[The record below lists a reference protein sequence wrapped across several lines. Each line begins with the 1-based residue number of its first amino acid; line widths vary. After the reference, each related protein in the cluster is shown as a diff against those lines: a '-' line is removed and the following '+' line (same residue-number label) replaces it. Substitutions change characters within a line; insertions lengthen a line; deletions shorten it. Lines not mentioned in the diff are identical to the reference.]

1 MAVDTLYFSRDSK
14 MYVEIGSAVWEI
26 PVLDG
31 FSFSQANNSTEVTL
45 SEMEDTSGVS
55 KRGRKVFNDSLA
67 PVEWS
72 FSTYAR
78 PFLSEGSNTAGNAE
92 KNGTDRHHAVE
103 EVLWSLLAGKAT
115 TPYTAPTASAAA
127 ALTGFTFSSEAT
139 PDTRASAD
147 GAEMTTLSFSTSNSS
162 TLNTCNIYFSLDD
175 TSSNRIV
182 YKCTEAVVNEAS
194 IDFDVDGIATIA
206 WSGFAKTLTEG
217 SKPTV
222 TVDEAVPA
230 TNNFIRNRLTQL
242 SITAGDTTTFPGS
255 GSGVYT
261 LTLTGGNI
269 TISNNISFLT
279 PETLGT
285 VNLPVGHVTGARS
298 VSGSFTCYLGL
309 DSGTNTGTSTDFFN
323 DLTSA
328 TARTKVVNSFDT
340 MFLLGGPAENS
351 NVPAYRFEFPT
362 AHFEIPA
369 HSVEDVISIETTFQA
384 LPSTIGGTN
393 EAIVRFSGVTPD
405 A

>member
-14 MYVEIGSAVWEI
+14 MYIEIGSNVWEI

-45 SEMEDTSGVS
+45 SEMEDTAGTS

-78 PFLSEGSNTAGNAE
+78 PYLSEGSDTAGNAE
-92 KNGTDRHHAVE
+92 KDGTDKHHAVE
-103 EVLWSLLAGKAT
+103 EILWALMAGPGT
-115 TPYTAPTASAAA
+115 YTAPSSSAATT
-127 ALTGFTFSSEAT
+127 LSGLTFSST
-139 PDTRASAD
+139 ASPNTSA
-147 GAEMTTLSFSTSNSS
+147 GTGLTALSFSGSNKA
-162 TLNTCNIYFSLDD
+162 TLGTCNIYFSLDD
-175 TSSNRIV
+175 GGADPVV
-182 YKCTEAVVNEAS
+182 YKLDEAVVNEAS
-194 IDFDVDGIATIA
+194 VDFDVDGIATIA
-206 WSGFAKTLTEG
+206 WSGFGKTLTES
-217 SKPTV
+217 SKPTR
-222 TVDEAVPA
+222 TVFEGIGA

-242 SITAGDTTTFPGS
+242 AITANDTTTFPGS

-285 VNLPVGHVTGARS
+285 VNLPIGHVTGARS
-298 VSGSFTCYLGL
+298 VSGSFSCYLGL

-323 DLTSA
+323 DLTS
-328 TARTKVVNSFDT
+328 TAARSKIVNSFNLT
-340 MFLLGGPAENS
+340 FKLGGVATS
-351 NVPAYRFEFPT
+351 STVPVYQFNFPT

-369 HSVEDVISIETTFQA
+369 HSVEDVISIETAFQA

-393 EAIVRFSGVTPD
+393 EVTVKFAGANP

>member
-14 MYVEIGSAVWEI
+14 MYIEIGSNVWEI

-45 SEMEDTSGVS
+45 SEMEDTTGTS

-78 PFLSEGSNTAGNAE
+78 PYLSEGSNTAGNAE
-92 KNGTDRHHAVE
+92 KDGTDKHHAVE
-103 EVLWSLLAGKAT
+103 EVLWALMAGAAT
-115 TPYTAPTASAAA
+115 YTAPGSSQATG
-127 ALTGFTFSSEAT
+127 LTGLTFSST
-139 PDTRASAD
+139 ASPN
-147 GAEMTTLSFSTSNSS
+147 TTAGTGMSSLSFANSNKA
-162 TLNTCNIYFSLDD
+162 TLGTANIYFSLDD
-175 TSSNRIV
+175 GGSDPVV
-182 YKCTEAVVNEAS
+182 YKLTEAVVNEAS
-194 IDFDVDGIATIA
+194 VDFDVDGIATIA
-206 WSGFAKTLTEG
+206 WSGFGKTLSQD
-217 SKPTV
+217 SKPTR
-222 TVDEAVPA
+222 TVFEAINS
-230 TNNFIRNRLTQL
+230 TNNYIRNRLTQL
-242 SITAGDTTTFPGS
+242 SITATDTSTFPGS

-285 VNLPVGHVTGARS
+285 VNLPIGHVTGARS
-298 VSGSFTCYLGL
+298 VSGSFNCYLGL

-328 TARTKVVNSFDT
+328 AARTKISNAFDVT
-340 MFLLGGPAENS
+340 FKLGGVS
-351 NVPAYRFEFPT
+351 TSSSVPVYQFNFPT
-362 AHFEIPA
+362 AHLEIPA
-369 HSVEDVISIETTFQA
+369 HSVEDVISLETAFQA
-384 LPSTIGGTN
+384 LPSTIGETN
-393 EAIVRFSGVTPD
+393 EVAVKFGGVTPD
-405 A
+405 

>member
-14 MYVEIGSAVWEI
+14 MYIEIGSNVWEI

-45 SEMEDTSGVS
+45 SEMEDSNGVS

-78 PFLSEGSNTAGNAE
+78 PYLSEGGNTAGNAE
-92 KNGTDRHHAVE
+92 KDGTDKHHAVE
-103 EVLWSLLAGKAT
+103 EILWALMAGPGT
-115 TPYTAPTASAAA
+115 YTAPSSSAATT
-127 ALTGFTFSSEAT
+127 LSGLTFSST
-139 PDTRASAD
+139 ASPNTSA
-147 GAEMTTLSFSTSNSS
+147 GTGLTALSFSGSNKA
-162 TLNTCNIYFSLDD
+162 TLGTCNIYFSLDD
-175 TSSNRIV
+175 GGADPVV
-182 YKCTEAVVNEAS
+182 YKLDEAVVNEAS
-194 IDFDVDGIATIA
+194 VDFDVDGIATIA
-206 WSGFAKTLTEG
+206 WSGFGKTLTES
-217 SKPTV
+217 SKPTR
-222 TVDEAVPA
+222 TVFEGIGA

-242 SITAGDTTTFPGS
+242 GITANDTTTFPGS

-285 VNLPVGHVTGARS
+285 VNLPIGHVTGARS
-298 VSGSFTCYLGL
+298 VSGSFSCYLGL

-323 DLTSA
+323 DLTS
-328 TARTKVVNSFDT
+328 TAARSKIVNSFT
-340 MFLLGGPAENS
+340 LTFKLGGVATSSTAPVYQFN
-351 NVPAYRFEFPT
+351 FPT

-384 LPSTIGGTN
+384 LPSTIGGTD
-393 EAIVRFSGVTPD
+393 EVTVKFAGVNP

>member
-14 MYVEIGSAVWEI
+14 MYVEIGSSVWEI

-45 SEMEDTSGVS
+45 AEMEDTSGSS
-55 KRGRKVFNDSLA
+55 KRGRRVFNDSLA

-78 PFLSEGSNTAGNAE
+78 PFLSEGSDTAGNAE
-92 KNGTDRHHAVE
+92 KDGTDRHHAVE
-103 EVLWSLLAGKAT
+103 EILWTLMAGASA
-115 TPYTAPTASAAA
+115 YTAPDASTASA
-127 ALTGFTFSSEAT
+127 LTGLTFSST
-139 PDTRASAD
+139 ASPN
-147 GAEMTTLSFSTSNSS
+147 TTAGTGLTELSFANSNKA
-162 TLNTCNIYFSLDD
+162 TLGTANIYFSLDD
-175 TSSNRIV
+175 GGSNPVV
-182 YKCTEAVVNEAS
+182 YKLTEGVVNEAS

-217 SKPTV
+217 SKPTR
-222 TVDEAVPA
+222 TVFEAINS
-230 TNNFIRNRLTQL
+230 TNNYIRNRLTQL

-285 VNLPVGHVTGARS
+285 VNLPIGHVTGARS
-298 VSGSFTCYLGL
+298 VSGSFNCYLGL

-323 DLTSA
+323 DLTSSA
-328 TARTKVVNSFDT
+328 ARTKVVNSFDVT
-340 MFLLGGPAENS
+340 FKLGGVS
-351 NVPAYRFEFPT
+351 TSSSVPVYQFNFPT
-362 AHFEIPA
+362 AHLEIPA
-369 HSVEDVISIETTFQA
+369 HSVEDVISLETTFQA
-384 LPSTIGGTN
+384 LPSTIAGTN
-393 EAIVRFSGVTPD
+393 EVSIKYAGVLPD
-405 A
+405 

>member
-14 MYVEIGSAVWEI
+14 MYIEIGSSVWEI

-45 SEMEDTSGVS
+45 SEMEDTAGSS
-55 KRGRKVFNDSLA
+55 KRGRRVFNDSLA

-78 PFLSEGSNTAGNAE
+78 PFLSEGSDTAGNAE
-92 KNGTDRHHAVE
+92 KDGTDRHHAVE
-103 EVLWSLLAGKAT
+103 EVLWALMAGAAT
-115 TPYTAPTASAAA
+115 YTAPDGSTASA
-127 ALTGFTFSSEAT
+127 LTGLTFSST
-139 PDTRASAD
+139 ASPN
-147 GAEMTTLSFSTSNSS
+147 TTAGTGLSELSFANSNKA
-162 TLNTCNIYFSLDD
+162 TLGTCNIYFSLDD
-175 TSSNRIV
+175 GGSNPVV
-182 YKCTEAVVNEAS
+182 YKLTEAVVNEAS
-194 IDFDVDGIATIA
+194 VDFDVDGIATIA
-206 WSGFAKTLTEG
+206 WSGFGKTLTED
-217 SKPTV
+217 SKPTR
-222 TVDEAVPA
+222 TVFEAINS
-230 TNNFIRNRLTQL
+230 TNNYIRNRLTQL

-285 VNLPVGHVTGARS
+285 VNLPIGHVTGARS
-298 VSGSFTCYLGL
+298 VSGSFNCYLGL

-328 TARTKVVNSFDT
+328 AARTKVVNSFDVT
-340 MFLLGGPAENS
+340 FKLGGVS
-351 NVPAYRFEFPT
+351 TSSSVPVYQFNFPT
-362 AHFEIPA
+362 AHLEIPA
-369 HSVEDVISIETTFQA
+369 HSVEDVISLETTFQA
-384 LPSTIGGTN
+384 LPSTIAGTN
-393 EAIVRFSGVTPD
+393 EVSVKYAGVLPD
-405 A
+405 

>member
-14 MYVEIGSAVWEI
+14 MYVEIGSSVWEI

-45 SEMEDTSGVS
+45 AEMEDTSGSS
-55 KRGRKVFNDSLA
+55 KRGRRVFNDSLA

-78 PFLSEGSNTAGNAE
+78 PYLSEGSNTAGNAE
-92 KNGTDRHHAVE
+92 KDGTDKHHAVE
-103 EVLWSLLAGKAT
+103 EILWALMAGAST
-115 TPYTAPTASAAA
+115 YTAPDGTTAA
-127 ALTGFTFSSEAT
+127 ALTGLTFSST
-139 PDTRASAD
+139 ASPN
-147 GAEMTTLSFSTSNSS
+147 TTAGTGLTELSFANSNKA
-162 TLNTCNIYFSLDD
+162 TLGTANIYFSLDD
-175 TSSNRIV
+175 GGSNPVV
-182 YKCTEAVVNEAS
+182 YKLTEGVVNEAS

-217 SKPTV
+217 SKPTR
-222 TVDEAVPA
+222 TVFEAINS
-230 TNNFIRNRLTQL
+230 TNNYIRNRLTQL

-269 TISNNISFLT
+269 TISNNMSFLT

-285 VNLPVGHVTGARS
+285 VNLPIGHVTGARS
-298 VSGSFTCYLGL
+298 VSGSFNCYLGL

-323 DLTSA
+323 DLTSSA
-328 TARTKVVNSFDT
+328 ARTKVVNSFDVT
-340 MFLLGGPAENS
+340 FKLGGVS
-351 NVPAYRFEFPT
+351 TSSSVPVYQFNFPT
-362 AHFEIPA
+362 AHLEIPA
-369 HSVEDVISIETTFQA
+369 HSVEDVISLETTFQA
-384 LPSTIGGTN
+384 LPSTIAGTN
-393 EAIVRFSGVTPD
+393 EVTVKYAGVLPD
-405 A
+405 

>member
-14 MYVEIGSAVWEI
+14 MYIEIGSSVWEI

-45 SEMEDTSGVS
+45 SEMEDTAGSS
-55 KRGRKVFNDSLA
+55 KRGRRVFNDSLA

-78 PFLSEGSNTAGNAE
+78 PFLSEGSDTAGNAE
-92 KNGTDRHHAVE
+92 KDGTDRHHAVE
-103 EVLWSLLAGKAT
+103 EVLWALMAGAAT
-115 TPYTAPTASAAA
+115 YTAPDGSTASA
-127 ALTGFTFSSEAT
+127 LTGLTFSST
-139 PDTRASAD
+139 ASPN
-147 GAEMTTLSFSTSNSS
+147 TTAGTGLSELSFANSNKA
-162 TLNTCNIYFSLDD
+162 TLGTCNIYFSLDD
-175 TSSNRIV
+175 GGSNPVV
-182 YKCTEAVVNEAS
+182 YKLTEAVVNEAS
-194 IDFDVDGIATIA
+194 VDFDVDGIATIA
-206 WSGFAKTLTEG
+206 WSGFGKTLTED
-217 SKPTV
+217 SKPTR
-222 TVDEAVPA
+222 TVFEAINS
-230 TNNFIRNRLTQL
+230 TNNYIRNRLTQL

-285 VNLPVGHVTGARS
+285 VNLPIGHVTGARS
-298 VSGSFTCYLGL
+298 VSGSFNCYLGL

-328 TARTKVVNSFDT
+328 AARTKVVNSFDVT
-340 MFLLGGPAENS
+340 FKLGGVS
-351 NVPAYRFEFPT
+351 TSSSVPVYQFNFPT
-362 AHFEIPA
+362 AHLEIPA
-369 HSVEDVISIETTFQA
+369 HTVEDVISLETTFQA
-384 LPSTIGGTN
+384 LPSTIAGTN
-393 EAIVRFSGVTPD
+393 EVSVKYAGVLPD
-405 A
+405 

>member
-14 MYVEIGSAVWEI
+14 MYIEIGSNVWEI

-45 SEMEDTSGVS
+45 SEMEDTTGTS

-78 PFLSEGSNTAGNAE
+78 PYLSEGSDTAGNAE
-92 KNGTDRHHAVE
+92 KDGTDKHHAVE
-103 EVLWSLLAGKAT
+103 EILWALMAGPAT
-115 TPYTAPTASAAA
+115 YTAPSSSAATT
-127 ALTGFTFSSEAT
+127 LSGLTFSST
-139 PDTRASAD
+139 ASPNTSA
-147 GAEMTTLSFSTSNSS
+147 GTGLTALSFSGSNKA
-162 TLNTCNIYFSLDD
+162 TLGTCNIYFSLDD
-175 TSSNRIV
+175 GGADPVV
-182 YKCTEAVVNEAS
+182 YKLDEAVVNEAS
-194 IDFDVDGIATIA
+194 VDFDVDGIATIA
-206 WSGFAKTLTEG
+206 WSGFGKTLTES
-217 SKPTV
+217 SKPTR
-222 TVDEAVPA
+222 TVFEGIGA

-242 SITAGDTTTFPGS
+242 GITANDTTTFPGS

-285 VNLPVGHVTGARS
+285 VNLPIGHVTGARS
-298 VSGSFTCYLGL
+298 VSGSFSCYLGL

-323 DLTSA
+323 DLTS
-328 TARTKVVNSFDT
+328 TAARSKIVNSFNLT
-340 MFLLGGPAENS
+340 FKLGGVATS
-351 NVPAYRFEFPT
+351 STVPVYQFNFPT

-384 LPSTIGGTN
+384 LPSTIGGTD
-393 EAIVRFSGVTPD
+393 EVTVKFAGANP

>member
-14 MYVEIGSAVWEI
+14 MYIEIGSNVWEI

-45 SEMEDTSGVS
+45 SEMEDTAGTS
-55 KRGRKVFNDSLA
+55 KRGRRVFNDSLA

-78 PFLSEGSNTAGNAE
+78 PYLSEGSNTAGNAE
-92 KNGTDRHHAVE
+92 KDGTDKHHAVE
-103 EVLWSLLAGKAT
+103 EILWALMAGPAT
-115 TPYTAPTASAAA
+115 YTAPGSSQATALSG
-127 ALTGFTFSSEAT
+127 LTFSST
-139 PDTRASAD
+139 ASPN
-147 GAEMTTLSFSTSNSS
+147 TTAGTGLTQLSFANSNKA
-162 TLNTCNIYFSLDD
+162 TLGTANIYFSLDD
-175 TSSNRIV
+175 GGSNPVV
-182 YKCTEAVVNEAS
+182 YKLTEGVVNEAS

-217 SKPTV
+217 SKPTR
-222 TVDEAVPA
+222 TVFEAINS
-230 TNNFIRNRLTQL
+230 TNNYIRNRLTQL

-285 VNLPVGHVTGARS
+285 VNLPIGHITGARS
-298 VSGSFTCYLGL
+298 VSGSFNCYLGL

-323 DLTSA
+323 DLTSSA
-328 TARTKVVNSFDT
+328 ARTKVVNSFDVT
-340 MFLLGGPAENS
+340 FKLGGVS
-351 NVPAYRFEFPT
+351 TSSSVPVYQFNFPT
-362 AHFEIPA
+362 AHLEIPA
-369 HSVEDVISIETTFQA
+369 HSVEDVISLETTFQG
-384 LPSTIGGTN
+384 LPSTIAGTN
-393 EAIVRFSGVTPD
+393 EVSIKYAGVLPD
-405 A
+405 

>member
-45 SEMEDTSGVS
+45 SEMEDSSGVS

-78 PFLSEGSNTAGNAE
+78 PFLSEGSDTAGNAE
-92 KNGTDRHHAVE
+92 KDGTDRHHAVE

-115 TPYTAPTASAAA
+115 TPYTAPDASTAA
-127 ALTGFTFSSEAT
+127 ALTGFTFSSTAT
-139 PDTRASAD
+139 PNTDT
-147 GAEMTTLSFSTSNSS
+147 GVGMTSLSFSTSNAS

-175 TSSNRIV
+175 GGSDPVV
-182 YKCTEAVVNEAS
+182 YKCDEAVVNEAS

-242 SITAGDTTTFPGS
+242 AITANDTTTFPGS

-261 LTLTGGNI
+261 LNLTGGNI
-269 TISNNISFLT
+269 TFSNNISYLT
-279 PETLGT
+279 PETLGS
-285 VNLPVGHVTGARS
+285 VNLPIGHITGARS
-298 VSGSFTCYLGL
+298 ISGSFNCYLGL

-323 DLTSA
+323 DLTS
-328 TARTKVVNSFDT
+328 TAARNKIVNSFDCI
-340 MFLLGGPAENS
+340 FKLGGAS
-351 NVPAYRFEFPT
+351 STSSVPAYHFDFPT

-384 LPSTIGGTN
+384 LPSTIGGTD
-393 EAIVRFSGVTPD
+393 EGTVRFSGALPD

>member
-14 MYVEIGSAVWEI
+14 MYIEIGSAVWEI

-45 SEMEDTSGVS
+45 SEMEDSNGVS

-78 PFLSEGSNTAGNAE
+78 PFLSEGSDTTGNAE
-92 KNGTDRHHAVE
+92 KDGTDRHHAVE
-103 EVLWSLLAGKAT
+103 EVLWSLLAGKAA
-115 TPYTAPTASAAA
+115 TPYTAPDASTAA
-127 ALTGFTFSSEAT
+127 ALTGFTFSDTAT
-139 PDTRASAD
+139 PNTDT
-147 GAEMTTLSFSTSNSS
+147 GVGMTSLSFSTSNAS

-175 TSSNRIV
+175 GGSNPVV
-182 YKCTEAVVNEAS
+182 YKCDEAVVNEAS

-230 TNNFIRNRLTQL
+230 TNNYIRNRLTQL
-242 SITAGDTTTFPGS
+242 AITANDTTTFPGS

-261 LTLTGGNI
+261 LNLTGGNI
-269 TISNNISFLT
+269 TFSNNISYLT
-279 PETLGT
+279 PETLGS
-285 VNLPVGHVTGARS
+285 VNLPIGHITGARS
-298 VSGSFTCYLGL
+298 ISGSFSCYLGL

-323 DLTSA
+323 DLTS
-328 TARTKVVNSFDT
+328 TAARNKIVNSFDCI
-340 MFLLGGPAENS
+340 FKLGGVS
-351 NVPAYRFEFPT
+351 STSSVPAYHFDFPT

-384 LPSTIGGTN
+384 LPSTIGGTD
-393 EAIVRFSGVTPD
+393 EGTVRFSGALPD

>member
-14 MYVEIGSAVWEI
+14 MYVEIGSNVWEI

-45 SEMEDTSGVS
+45 SEMEDTSGTS
-55 KRGRKVFNDSLA
+55 KRGRRVFNDSLA

-78 PFLSEGSNTAGNAE
+78 PFLSEGSTAAGNAE
-92 KNGTDRHHAVE
+92 KDGTDKHHAVE
-103 EVLWSLLAGKAT
+103 EILWALMAGSAT
-115 TPYTAPTASAAA
+115 YTAPGGSQAT
-127 ALTGFTFSSEAT
+127 ALTGLTFSSTAT
-139 PDTRASAD
+139 PNTTAGTGMSALD
-147 GAEMTTLSFSTSNSS
+147 FNSS
-162 TLNTCNIYFSLDD
+162 NKATLGTANIYFSLDD
-175 TSSNRIV
+175 GGSDPVV
-182 YKCTEAVVNEAS
+182 YKLTEAVVNEAS
-194 IDFDVDGIATIA
+194 VDFDVDGIATIA
-206 WSGFAKTLTEG
+206 WSGFGKTLTED
-217 SKPTV
+217 SKPTR
-222 TVDEAVPA
+222 TVFEAINS
-230 TNNFIRNRLTQL
+230 TNNYIRNRLTQL
-242 SITAGDTTTFPGS
+242 AVTAGDTTTFPGS

-285 VNLPVGHVTGARS
+285 VNLPIGHVTGARS

-328 TARTKVVNSFDT
+328 AARDKIVNAFDIT
-340 MFLLGGPAENS
+340 FKLGGVGTS
-351 NVPAYRFEFPT
+351 SSVPVYQFNFPT
-362 AHFEIPA
+362 AHLEIPA
-369 HSVEDVISIETTFQA
+369 HSVEDVISLETSFQA
-384 LPSTIGGTN
+384 LPSTIGSTN
-393 EAIVRFSGVTPD
+393 EVAVKFAGVTPD
-405 A
+405 

>member
-14 MYVEIGSAVWEI
+14 MYVEIGSSVWEI

-45 SEMEDTSGVS
+45 AEMEDTSGSS
-55 KRGRKVFNDSLA
+55 KRGRRVFNDSLA

-78 PFLSEGSNTAGNAE
+78 PFLSEGSDTAGNAE
-92 KNGTDRHHAVE
+92 KDGTDRHHAVE
-103 EVLWSLLAGKAT
+103 EILWTLMAGASA
-115 TPYTAPTASAAA
+115 YTAPDASTASA
-127 ALTGFTFSSEAT
+127 LTGLTFSST
-139 PDTRASAD
+139 ASPN
-147 GAEMTTLSFSTSNSS
+147 TTAGTGLTELSFANSNKA
-162 TLNTCNIYFSLDD
+162 TLGTANIYFSLDD
-175 TSSNRIV
+175 GGSNPVV
-182 YKCTEAVVNEAS
+182 YKLTEGVVNEAS

-217 SKPTV
+217 SKPTR
-222 TVDEAVPA
+222 TVFEAINS
-230 TNNFIRNRLTQL
+230 TNNYIRNRLTQL

-269 TISNNISFLT
+269 TISNNMSFLT

-285 VNLPVGHVTGARS
+285 VNLPIGHVTGARS
-298 VSGSFTCYLGL
+298 VSGSFNCYLGL

-323 DLTSA
+323 DLTSSA
-328 TARTKVVNSFDT
+328 ARTKVVNSFDVT
-340 MFLLGGPAENS
+340 FKLGGVS
-351 NVPAYRFEFPT
+351 TSSSVPVYQFNFPT
-362 AHFEIPA
+362 AHLEIPA
-369 HSVEDVISIETTFQA
+369 HSVEDVISLETTFQA
-384 LPSTIGGTN
+384 LPSTIAGTN
-393 EAIVRFSGVTPD
+393 EVTVKYAGVLPD
-405 A
+405 

>member
-45 SEMEDTSGVS
+45 SEMEDSNGVS

-78 PFLSEGSNTAGNAE
+78 PFLSEGSDTAGNAE
-92 KNGTDRHHAVE
+92 KDGTDRHHAVE

-115 TPYTAPTASAAA
+115 TPYTAPDASTAA
-127 ALTGFTFSSEAT
+127 ALTGFTFSSTAT
-139 PDTRASAD
+139 PNTDT
-147 GAEMTTLSFSTSNSS
+147 GVGMTSLSFSTSNAS

-175 TSSNRIV
+175 GGSDPVV
-182 YKCTEAVVNEAS
+182 YKCDEAVVNEAS

-242 SITAGDTTTFPGS
+242 AITANDTTTFPGS

-261 LTLTGGNI
+261 LNLTGGNI
-269 TISNNISFLT
+269 TFSNNISYLT
-279 PETLGT
+279 PETLGS
-285 VNLPVGHVTGARS
+285 VNLPIGHITGARS
-298 VSGSFTCYLGL
+298 ISGSFNCYLGL

-323 DLTSA
+323 DLTS
-328 TARTKVVNSFDT
+328 TAARNKIVNSFDCI
-340 MFLLGGPAENS
+340 FKLGGAS
-351 NVPAYRFEFPT
+351 STSSVPAYHFDFPT

-384 LPSTIGGTN
+384 LPSTIGGTD
-393 EAIVRFSGVTPD
+393 EGTVRFSGALPD

>member
-14 MYVEIGSAVWEI
+14 MYVEIGSNVWEI

-45 SEMEDTSGVS
+45 SEMEDTSGTS
-55 KRGRKVFNDSLA
+55 KRGRRVFNDSLA

-78 PFLSEGSNTAGNAE
+78 PFLSEGSTAAGNAE
-92 KNGTDRHHAVE
+92 KDGTDKHHAVE
-103 EVLWSLLAGKAT
+103 EILWALMAGSAT
-115 TPYTAPTASAAA
+115 YTAPGGSQAT
-127 ALTGFTFSSEAT
+127 ALTGLTFSSTAT
-139 PDTRASAD
+139 PNTTAGTGMSALD
-147 GAEMTTLSFSTSNSS
+147 FNSS
-162 TLNTCNIYFSLDD
+162 NKATLGTANIYFSLDD
-175 TSSNRIV
+175 GGSDPVV
-182 YKCTEAVVNEAS
+182 YKLTEAVVNEAS
-194 IDFDVDGIATIA
+194 VDFDVDGIATIA
-206 WSGFAKTLTEG
+206 WSGFGKTLTED
-217 SKPTV
+217 SKPTR
-222 TVDEAVPA
+222 TVFEAINS
-230 TNNFIRNRLTQL
+230 TNNYIRNRLTQL
-242 SITAGDTTTFPGS
+242 AVTAGDTTTFPGS

-285 VNLPVGHVTGARS
+285 VNLPIGHVTGARS

-328 TARTKVVNSFDT
+328 ASRDKIVNAFDIT
-340 MFLLGGPAENS
+340 FKLGGVGTS
-351 NVPAYRFEFPT
+351 SSVPVYQFNFPT
-362 AHFEIPA
+362 AHLEIPA
-369 HSVEDVISIETTFQA
+369 HSVEDVISLETSFQA
-384 LPSTIGGTN
+384 LPSTIGSTN
-393 EAIVRFSGVTPD
+393 EVAVKFAGVTPD
-405 A
+405 

>member
-14 MYVEIGSAVWEI
+14 MYIEIGSDVWEI

-45 SEMEDTSGVS
+45 SEMEDSTGTS

-78 PFLSEGSNTAGNAE
+78 PFLSEGAATAGNAE
-92 KNGTDRHHAVE
+92 KDGTDRHHAVE
-103 EVLWSLLAGKAT
+103 EILWSLMAGAAT
-115 TPYTAPTASAAA
+115 YTAPGASQVA
-127 ALTGFTFSSEAT
+127 ALSGFTFS
-139 PDTRASAD
+139 DTASPNTTA
-147 GAEMTTLSFSTSNSS
+147 GTGMTALSFSGSNKA
-162 TLNTCNIYFSLDD
+162 TLGTCSIYFSLDD
-175 TSSNRIV
+175 GGSDPVV
-182 YKCTEAVVNEAS
+182 YELTEAVVNEAS
-194 IDFDVDGIATIA
+194 VDFDVDGIATIA
-206 WSGFAKTLTEG
+206 WSGFGKTLTEA
-217 SKPTV
+217 SKPTR
-222 TVDEAVPA
+222 TVYEGIAA

-242 SITAGDTTTFPGS
+242 AITAGDTTTFPGS

-285 VNLPVGHVTGARS
+285 VNLPIGHVTGARS
-298 VSGSFTCYLGL
+298 VSGSFNCYLGL

-323 DLTSA
+323 DLTSIA
-328 TARTKVVNSFDT
+328 ARSKIVNSFDLT
-340 MFLLGGPAENS
+340 FKLGGVSTSS
-351 NVPAYRFEFPT
+351 NVPVYQFNFPT

-384 LPSTIGGTN
+384 LPSTIGDTD
-393 EAIVRFSGVTPD
+393 EVTVKFAGATP

>member
-45 SEMEDTSGVS
+45 SEMEDSSGVS

-78 PFLSEGSNTAGNAE
+78 PFLSEGSDTTGNAE
-92 KNGTDRHHAVE
+92 KDGTDRHHAVE
-103 EVLWSLLAGKAT
+103 EVLWSLLAGKAA
-115 TPYTAPTASAAA
+115 TPYTAPDGSTAA
-127 ALTGFTFSSEAT
+127 ALTGFTFSSTAT
-139 PDTRASAD
+139 PNTDT
-147 GAEMTTLSFSTSNSS
+147 GVGMTSLSFSTSNAS

-175 TSSNRIV
+175 GGSNPVV
-182 YKCTEAVVNEAS
+182 YKCDEAVVNEAS
-194 IDFDVDGIATIA
+194 VDFDVDGIATIA

-242 SITAGDTTTFPGS
+242 AITANDTTTFPGS

-261 LTLTGGNI
+261 LNLTGGNI
-269 TISNNISFLT
+269 TFSNNISYLT
-279 PETLGT
+279 PETLGS
-285 VNLPVGHVTGARS
+285 VNLPIGHITGARS
-298 VSGSFTCYLGL
+298 ISGSFNCYLGL

-323 DLTSA
+323 DLTS
-328 TARTKVVNSFDT
+328 TAARNKIVNSFDCI
-340 MFLLGGPAENS
+340 FKLGGVS
-351 NVPAYRFEFPT
+351 STSSVPAYHFDFPT

-384 LPSTIGGTN
+384 LPSTIGGTD
-393 EAIVRFSGVTPD
+393 EGTVRFSGALPD

>member
-14 MYVEIGSAVWEI
+14 MYVEIGSSVWEI

-45 SEMEDTSGVS
+45 AEMEDTSGSS

-78 PFLSEGSNTAGNAE
+78 PFLSEGSDTAGNAE
-92 KNGTDRHHAVE
+92 KDGTDRHHAVE
-103 EVLWSLLAGKAT
+103 EILWTLMAGASA
-115 TPYTAPTASAAA
+115 YTAPDASTASA
-127 ALTGFTFSSEAT
+127 LTGLTFSST
-139 PDTRASAD
+139 ASPN
-147 GAEMTTLSFSTSNSS
+147 TTAGTGLTQLSFANSNKA
-162 TLNTCNIYFSLDD
+162 TLGTANIYFSLDD
-175 TSSNRIV
+175 GGSNPVV
-182 YKCTEAVVNEAS
+182 YKLTEGVVNEAS

-206 WSGFAKTLTEG
+206 WSGFAKTLTES
-217 SKPTV
+217 SKPTR
-222 TVDEAVPA
+222 TVFEAINS
-230 TNNFIRNRLTQL
+230 TNNYIRNRLTQL

-269 TISNNISFLT
+269 TISNNMSFLT

-285 VNLPVGHVTGARS
+285 VNLPIGHVTGARS
-298 VSGSFTCYLGL
+298 VSGSFNCYLGL

-323 DLTSA
+323 DLTSSA
-328 TARTKVVNSFDT
+328 ARTKVVNSFDVT
-340 MFLLGGPAENS
+340 FKLGGVS
-351 NVPAYRFEFPT
+351 TSSSVPVYQFNFPT
-362 AHFEIPA
+362 AHLEIPA
-369 HSVEDVISIETTFQA
+369 HSVEDVISLETTFQA
-384 LPSTIGGTN
+384 LPSTIAGTN
-393 EAIVRFSGVTPD
+393 EVTVKYAGVLPD
-405 A
+405 

>member
-14 MYVEIGSAVWEI
+14 MYIEIGSNVWEI

-45 SEMEDTSGVS
+45 SEMEDTNGTS

-78 PFLSEGSNTAGNAE
+78 PFLSEGGNTAGNAE
-92 KNGTDRHHAVE
+92 KDSTDRHHAVE
-103 EVLWSLLAGKAT
+103 EILWALMAGPAT
-115 TPYTAPTASAAA
+115 YTAPTDSVASA
-127 ALTGFTFSSEAT
+127 LSGLTFSST
-139 PDTRASAD
+139 ASPN
-147 GAEMTTLSFSTSNSS
+147 TTAGTGLSALSFSGSNKA
-162 TLNTCNIYFSLDD
+162 TLGTCNIYFSLDD
-175 TSSNRIV
+175 GGSDPVV
-182 YKCTEAVVNEAS
+182 YKLDEAVVNEAS

-206 WSGFAKTLTEG
+206 WSGFGKTLTED
-217 SKPTV
+217 SKPTR
-222 TVDEAVPA
+222 TVFEAIDA

-242 SITAGDTTTFPGS
+242 AVTVFPGS

-279 PETLGT
+279 PETLGA
-285 VNLPVGHVTGARS
+285 VNLPIGHVTGARS

-328 TARTKVVNSFDT
+328 SARTKVVNSFDLT
-340 MFLLGGPAENS
+340 FKLGGVATS
-351 NVPAYRFEFPT
+351 STVPVYQFNFPT

-384 LPSTIGGTN
+384 LPSTIGGTD
-393 EAIVRFSGVTPD
+393 EVTVKFAGANP

>member
-45 SEMEDTSGVS
+45 SEMEDSSGVS

-78 PFLSEGSNTAGNAE
+78 PFLSEGSDTAGNAE
-92 KNGTDRHHAVE
+92 KDGTDRHHAVE

-115 TPYTAPTASAAA
+115 TPYTAPDASTAA
-127 ALTGFTFSSEAT
+127 ALTGFTFSSTAT
-139 PDTRASAD
+139 PNTDT
-147 GAEMTTLSFSTSNSS
+147 GVGMTSLSFSTSNAS

-175 TSSNRIV
+175 GGSDPVV
-182 YKCTEAVVNEAS
+182 YKCDEAVVNEAS

-242 SITAGDTTTFPGS
+242 AITANDTTTFPGS

-261 LTLTGGNI
+261 LNLTGGNI
-269 TISNNISFLT
+269 TFSNNISYLT
-279 PETLGT
+279 PETLGS
-285 VNLPVGHVTGARS
+285 VNLPIGHITGARS
-298 VSGSFTCYLGL
+298 ISGSFNCYLGL

-323 DLTSA
+323 DLTS
-328 TARTKVVNSFDT
+328 TAARNKIVNSFDCI
-340 MFLLGGPAENS
+340 FKLGGVS
-351 NVPAYRFEFPT
+351 STSSVPAYHFDFPT

-384 LPSTIGGTN
+384 LPSTIGGTD
-393 EAIVRFSGVTPD
+393 EGTVRFSGALPD

>member
-78 PFLSEGSNTAGNAE
+78 PFLSEGSDTAGNAE
-92 KNGTDRHHAVE
+92 KDGTDRHHAVE
-103 EVLWSLLAGKAT
+103 EVLWSLLAGKAAS
-115 TPYTAPTASAAA
+115 PYTAPDGSTAA
-127 ALTGFTFSSEAT
+127 ALTGFTFSDTAT
-139 PDTRASAD
+139 PNTDT
-147 GAEMTTLSFSTSNSS
+147 GVGMTSLSFSTSNAS
-162 TLNTCNIYFSLDD
+162 TLSTCNIYFSLDD
-175 TSSNRIV
+175 GGDNPVV
-182 YKCTEAVVNEAS
+182 YKCDEAVVNEAS

-230 TNNFIRNRLTQL
+230 TNNYIRNRLTQL
-242 SITAGDTTTFPGS
+242 AITANDTTTFPGS

-261 LTLTGGNI
+261 LNLTGGNI
-269 TISNNISFLT
+269 TFSNNITYLT

-285 VNLPVGHVTGARS
+285 VNLPIGHVTGARS
-298 VSGSFTCYLGL
+298 ISGSFNCYLGL

-323 DLTSA
+323 DLTS
-328 TARTKVVNSFDT
+328 TAARNKIVNSFDCI
-340 MFLLGGPAENS
+340 FKLGGTGTSSSDPS
-351 NVPAYRFEFPT
+351 YHFDFPT

-384 LPSTIGGTN
+384 LPSTIGATDEGT
-393 EAIVRFSGVTPD
+393 VRFSGAIPD

>member
-14 MYVEIGSAVWEI
+14 MYIEIGSNVWEI

-45 SEMEDTSGVS
+45 SEMEDTTGTS

-78 PFLSEGSNTAGNAE
+78 PFMSEGGNTAGNAE
-92 KNGTDRHHAVE
+92 KNGTDKHHAVE
-103 EVLWSLLAGKAT
+103 EILWALMAGSAA
-115 TPYTAPTASAAA
+115 YTAPDNTTAT
-127 ALTGFTFSSEAT
+127 ALSGLTFSSTAAPNT
-139 PDTRASAD
+139 SD
-147 GAEMTTLSFSTSNSS
+147 GTGLTALSFSGSNKA
-162 TLNTCNIYFSLDD
+162 TLGTCNIYFSLDD
-175 TSSNRIV
+175 GGSDPVV
-182 YKCTEAVVNEAS
+182 YKLDGAVVNEAS
-194 IDFDVDGIATIA
+194 VDFDVDGIATIA
-206 WSGFAKTLTEG
+206 WSGFGKTLTES
-217 SKPTV
+217 SKPTR
-222 TVDEAVPA
+222 TVFEGIAA
-230 TNNFIRNRLTQL
+230 SNNFIRNRLTQL
-242 SITAGDTTTFPGS
+242 AITANDATTFPGS
-255 GSGVYT
+255 GNGVYT

-285 VNLPVGHVTGARS
+285 VNLPIGHVTGARS
-298 VSGSFTCYLGL
+298 VSGSFSCYLGL

-323 DLTSA
+323 DLTSVA
-328 TARTKVVNSFDT
+328 SRSKIVNSFNLT
-340 MFLLGGPAENS
+340 FKLGGVGDANAFTADPGPRYQFN
-351 NVPAYRFEFPT
+351 FPT

-384 LPSTIGGTN
+384 LPSTIGNTD
-393 EAIVRFSGVTPD
+393 EVTVKFAGANP

>member
-14 MYVEIGSAVWEI
+14 MYIEIASNVWEI

-45 SEMEDTSGVS
+45 SEMEDTTGTS

-78 PFLSEGSNTAGNAE
+78 PFMSEGGNTAGNAE
-92 KNGTDRHHAVE
+92 KNGTDKHHAVE
-103 EVLWSLLAGKAT
+103 EILWALMAGSAA
-115 TPYTAPTASAAA
+115 YTAPDNTTAT
-127 ALTGFTFSSEAT
+127 ALSGLTFSSTAAPNT
-139 PDTRASAD
+139 SD
-147 GAEMTTLSFSTSNSS
+147 GTGLTALSFSGSNKA
-162 TLNTCNIYFSLDD
+162 TLGTCNIYFSLDD
-175 TSSNRIV
+175 GGSDPVV
-182 YKCTEAVVNEAS
+182 YKLDGAVVNEAS
-194 IDFDVDGIATIA
+194 VDFDVDGIATIA
-206 WSGFAKTLTEG
+206 WSGFGKTLTES
-217 SKPTV
+217 SKPTR
-222 TVDEAVPA
+222 TVFEGIAA
-230 TNNFIRNRLTQL
+230 SNNFIRNRLTQL
-242 SITAGDTTTFPGS
+242 AITANDATTFPGS
-255 GSGVYT
+255 GNGVYT

-285 VNLPVGHVTGARS
+285 VNLPIGHVTGARS
-298 VSGSFTCYLGL
+298 VSGSFSCYLGL

-323 DLTSA
+323 DLTTQA
-328 TARTKVVNSFDT
+328 ARNKIVNSFNLT
-340 MFLLGGPAENS
+340 FKLGGVGDANAFTADPGPRYQFN
-351 NVPAYRFEFPT
+351 FPT

-384 LPSTIGGTN
+384 LPSTIGNTD
-393 EAIVRFSGVTPD
+393 EVSVKFAGVNP

>member
-14 MYVEIGSAVWEI
+14 MYVEIGSSVWEI

-45 SEMEDTSGVS
+45 AEMEDTSGSS
-55 KRGRKVFNDSLA
+55 KRGRRVFNDSLA

-78 PFLSEGSNTAGNAE
+78 PFLSEGSDTAGNAE
-92 KNGTDRHHAVE
+92 KDGTDRHHAVE
-103 EVLWSLLAGKAT
+103 EILWTLMAGASA
-115 TPYTAPTASAAA
+115 YTAPDASTASA
-127 ALTGFTFSSEAT
+127 LTGLTFSST
-139 PDTRASAD
+139 ASPN
-147 GAEMTTLSFSTSNSS
+147 TTAGTGLTELSFANSNKA
-162 TLNTCNIYFSLDD
+162 TLGTANIYFSLDD
-175 TSSNRIV
+175 GGSNPVV
-182 YKCTEAVVNEAS
+182 YKLTEGVVNEAS

-217 SKPTV
+217 SKPTR
-222 TVDEAVPA
+222 TVFEAINS
-230 TNNFIRNRLTQL
+230 TNNYIRNRLTQL

-269 TISNNISFLT
+269 TISNNMSFLT

-285 VNLPVGHVTGARS
+285 VNLPIGHVTGARS
-298 VSGSFTCYLGL
+298 VSGSFNCYLGL

-323 DLTSA
+323 DLTSSA
-328 TARTKVVNSFDT
+328 ARTKVVNSFDVT
-340 MFLLGGPAENS
+340 FKLGGVS
-351 NVPAYRFEFPT
+351 TSSSVPVYQFNFPT
-362 AHFEIPA
+362 AHLEIPA
-369 HSVEDVISIETTFQA
+369 HSVEDVISLETTFQA
-384 LPSTIGGTN
+384 LPSTIAGTN
-393 EAIVRFSGVTPD
+393 EVSIKYAGVLPD
-405 A
+405 

>member
-14 MYVEIGSAVWEI
+14 MYIEIGSNVWEI

-45 SEMEDTSGVS
+45 SEMEDTAGTS

-78 PFLSEGSNTAGNAE
+78 PYLSEGGNTAGNAE
-92 KNGTDRHHAVE
+92 KDGTDKHHAVE
-103 EVLWSLLAGKAT
+103 EVLWALMAGPAT
-115 TPYTAPTASAAA
+115 YTAPGSSQATALSG
-127 ALTGFTFSSEAT
+127 LTFSSTAA
-139 PDTRASAD
+139 PN
-147 GAEMTTLSFSTSNSS
+147 TTAGTGLSELSFSGSNKA
-162 TLNTCNIYFSLDD
+162 TLGTCNIYFSLDD
-175 TSSNRIV
+175 GGADPVV
-182 YKCTEAVVNEAS
+182 YKLDEAVVNEAS

-206 WSGFAKTLTEG
+206 WSGFGKTLVES
-217 SKPTV
+217 SKPTR
-222 TVDEAVPA
+222 TVFEAIGA
-230 TNNFIRNRLTQL
+230 SNNFIRNRLTQL
-242 SITAGDTTTFPGS
+242 AITAGDITTFPGS

-285 VNLPVGHVTGARS
+285 VNLPIGHVTGARS
-298 VSGSFTCYLGL
+298 VSGSFSCYLGL

-323 DLTSA
+323 DLTS
-328 TARTKVVNSFDT
+328 TAARNKIVNSFDLT
-340 MFLLGGPAENS
+340 FKLGGVGDATAFTNDPGPRYQFN
-351 NVPAYRFEFPT
+351 FPT

-393 EAIVRFSGVTPD
+393 EVAVKFAGVNP

>member
-14 MYVEIGSAVWEI
+14 MYIEIGSSVWEI

-45 SEMEDTSGVS
+45 SEMEDTAGSS
-55 KRGRKVFNDSLA
+55 KRGRRVFNDSLA

-78 PFLSEGSNTAGNAE
+78 PFLSEGSDTAGNAE
-92 KNGTDRHHAVE
+92 KDGTDRHHAVE
-103 EVLWSLLAGKAT
+103 EVLWALMAGAAT
-115 TPYTAPTASAAA
+115 YTAPDGSTASA
-127 ALTGFTFSSEAT
+127 LTGLTFSST
-139 PDTRASAD
+139 ASPN
-147 GAEMTTLSFSTSNSS
+147 TTASTGLSELSFANSNKA
-162 TLNTCNIYFSLDD
+162 TLGTCNIYFSLDD
-175 TSSNRIV
+175 GGANPVV
-182 YKCTEAVVNEAS
+182 YKLTEAVVNEAS
-194 IDFDVDGIATIA
+194 VDFDVDGIATIA
-206 WSGFAKTLTEG
+206 WSGFGKTLTED
-217 SKPTV
+217 SKPTR
-222 TVDEAVPA
+222 TVFEAINS
-230 TNNFIRNRLTQL
+230 TNNYIRNRLTQL

-285 VNLPVGHVTGARS
+285 VNLPIGHVTGARS
-298 VSGSFTCYLGL
+298 VSGSFNCYLGL

-328 TARTKVVNSFDT
+328 AARTKVVNSFDVT
-340 MFLLGGPAENS
+340 FKLGGVS
-351 NVPAYRFEFPT
+351 TSSSVPFYQFNFPT
-362 AHFEIPA
+362 AHLEIPA
-369 HSVEDVISIETTFQA
+369 HTVEDVISLETTFQA
-384 LPSTIGGTN
+384 LPSTIAGTN
-393 EAIVRFSGVTPD
+393 EVTVKYAGVLPD
-405 A
+405 